1 MEAAQEEGVVVA
13 APRLAARAQH
23 LALRA
28 ARRGARA
35 RGVLQSPR
43 AYLSHLSVCLRFR
56 RPEMARITF
65 LALAAASVSA
75 LAPSDLAV
83 PAGLVE
89 TINAGSHAWVA
100 DESSAARFAGW
111 TRAQVSRILG
121 SRKAPAALK
130 ARHDEWDLTELPRA
144 ALPTTFD
151 TRTAFPWAANITS
164 VVRDQS
170 ACG

>member
-1 MEAAQEEGVVVA
+1 
-13 APRLAARAQH
+13 
-23 LALRA
+23 
-28 ARRGARA
+28 
-35 RGVLQSPR
+35 
-43 AYLSHLSVCLRFR
+43 
-56 RPEMARITF
+56 MARITF

-75 LAPSDLAV
+75 FAPNDLAV
-83 PAGLVE
+83 PAGFVQE
-89 TINAGSHAWVA
+89 INAGKRAWVA
-100 DESSAARFAGW
+100 SDDSAARFAGW

-130 ARHDEWDLTELPRA
+130 ARHDEWDLTELPLS

-151 TRTAFPWAANITS
+151 TRTAFPWASNITS